1 MNIIFREPGNMT
13 PGHCFTGAELLVAA
27 QVAGT
32 VISFVGGMQQASA
45 QEDAANYQAAIQR
58 QQADLQAK
66 QYEADSARLE
76 YERGQT
82 LAASKAEAA
91 AGQREALVERHK
103 SRLAQSRLQA
113 VVGATGGGF
122 DDPTIQALKTD
133 IASEGAY
140 RAAMGMYGGD
150 LNARSL
156 MLKGQM
162 QQYDANAL
170 KQSANVARQTGQMQ
184 SNLTRLSGQIEA
196 QGTRTK
202 AYSNLLSSGSSLYDK
217 YNAPGETITWNSQR
231 VGGSSYNMYRR

>member
-1 MNIIFREPGNMT
+1 MGP
-13 PGHCFTGAELLVAA
+13 ELMLAA

-32 VISFVGGMQQASA
+32 VISFVGGMNQASA

-66 QYEADSARLE
+66 QYEADAARLE

-82 LAASKAEAA
+82 EAASKAEAA

-140 RAAMGMYGGD
+140 RAAMGLYGGD

-162 QQYDANAL
+162 QEYDANAL

-184 SNLTRLSGQIEA
+184 SNLTRLSGQIDA
-196 QGTRTK
+196 MGTRTK
-202 AYSNLLSSGSSLYDK
+202 SYSNLLSSGSSLYDK
-217 YNAPGETITWNSQR
+217 YNQPNTGSQKI
-231 VGGSSYNMYRR
+231 GGNSYNMVRNY